1 MPFYQENN
9 TNSSIGEVPK
19 KNTRQRPATRNVGTL
34 PSSAQEEASSAAVLS
49 SGRATL
55 LKEAEEVTY
64 DSPVVDNFR
73 KLLLRITSSS
83 TVGQHQPLHYSQHD
97 TWASSSFST
106 TNDIH
111 EDGAWSPEALR
122 WYY

>member
-19 KNTRQRPATRNVGTL
+19 KNTRQRPATTNVRPL
-34 PSSAQEEASSAAVLS
+34 PSSQEEASSAAVLS
-49 SGRATL
+49 SAL

-64 DSPVVDNFR
+64 ASPVVDNFR

-97 TWASSSFST
+97 TWASSSFSKT

-111 EDGAWSPEALR
+111 EDDAWSPEALR